1 MRMEEMRSEKIFSSF
16 KKAGLCLVFTLPSFL
31 SSCKTNQRKNIFRV
45 GTFSGYKEKDGTI
58 LEEEI
63 SYSLVVKRI
72 EKSVFQDASGIN
84 VLFDSVTSQRPNYL
98 SLAFERKKADQEAES
113 LTFQN
118 LKDIS
123 TEKKEKAVYED
134 DNGNQIIPIFEES
147 LSKAYLKEGYYK
159 ISYQDSDI
167 ILRKRAED

>member
-1 MRMEEMRSEKIFSSF
+1 MKFGKVFSFQKKTSICLFLFLFSS
-16 KKAGLCLVFTLPSFL
+16 SL
-31 SSCKTNQRKNIFRV
+31 SSCKTNERKNIFRV
-45 GTFSGYKEKDGTI
+45 GTFSGYQEKDGKI
-58 LEEEI
+58 LEEGI

-72 EKSVFQDASGIN
+72 QKSEYHDASGIN

-98 SLAFERKKADQEAES
+98 SLSFEKKRSDQLSEI
-113 LTFQN
+113 LTFHN

-123 TEKKEKAVYED
+123 KEKKEKAVYKD

-159 ISYQDSDI
+159 INYQDSEI